1 MQEYKCK
8 YCGKVY
14 KKLNYFTSHLE
25 KKHSKEDDA
34 ISEIKAVLSGTKNPN
49 DVHIIDVS
57 ETASL
62 ELTEK
67 DNDMDQVLMY
77 SRCALALG
85 LFVLNFNDA
94 RKYGDGERVIRLYKF
109 LYFIFRVD

>member
-1 MQEYKCK
+1 MWKSVQEVKLFYKPP
-8 YCGKVY
+8 G
-14 KKLNYFTSHLE
+14 E
-25 KKHSKEDDA
+25 KHSEEDDA
-34 ISEIKAVLSGTKNPN
+34 ISEIKAVLSGTKNPY
-49 DVHIIDVS
+49 DVHIIDAS

-77 SRCALALG
+77 SHCALALG

-94 RKYGDGERVIRLYKF
+94 RKYGDGKRAIRLYKF
-109 LYFIFRVD
+109 LVDIQS